1 MSRPIKYRAWDKIR
15 NKMQSVTLFE
25 FMPNDE
31 IDAEC
36 DAYRMVHGEYE
47 LLQFTGL
54 KDSKGVEI
62 YEGDIIH
69 YGYYEDLAENDD
81 LTRPM
86 NFSVKWSTA
95 DGGWTAN
102 GRLIDWDKNGIYDRE
117 VIGNIHSGNL
127 TWK

>member
-1 MSRPIKYRAWDKIR
+1 MREIKFRLFSKVAQSIIEWEQVKEKPHLIWDGRYIE
-15 NKMQSVTLFE
+15 M
-25 FMPNDE
+25 
-31 IDAEC
+31 
-36 DAYRMVHGEYE
+36 
-47 LLQFTGL
+47 QFTGL
-54 KDSKGVEI
+54 TDSKGVEI
-62 YEGDIIH
+62 YDGDIIH